1 MMSSVTAIHARHR
14 RDLVSKRAKLQCQIR
29 HHLQRCLP
37 GYTTLFP
44 TTDLW
49 DHPIGLMVLRF
60 IAEHGGTH
68 NALLEAGVP
77 GVNKWLKEQRCAF
90 QSRSVERI
98 VALGQRCR
106 HWRSDGSGPDPD
118 LQRRWLIGTRKQ
130 AKSCRLNVTWQ
141 DCSPGPPGSCCC
153 PIRGINGVCC

>member
-1 MMSSVTAIHARHR
+1 MMSFSHCNYRAASTRSG
-14 RDLVSKRAKLQCQIR
+14 LKRAKLQCQIR

-90 QSRSVERI
+90 SHDPSNALSLWASDAATGDPMARS
-98 VALGQRCR
+98 
-106 HWRSDGSGPDPD
+106 
-118 LQRRWLIGTRKQ
+118 
-130 AKSCRLNVTWQ
+130 
-141 DCSPGPPGSCCC
+141 
-153 PIRGINGVCC
+153 